1 MANTFK
7 YNVSTETEALK
18 KGNFWIG
25 ANDVPKPT
33 DTTGFWHGITPP
45 LSGYT
50 IYLNKASG
58 GPAIYVTQDDN
69 ELISLTN
76 RIGNLALT
84 SATQSLNYYATQ
96 SDKMIL
102 NRDYEPIVTSGLTL
116 CLDAGFT
123 PSYQGSGTTWY
134 DLSPQVNNGTLVS
147 GSQYKDGPLPY
158 FQYSGNNQNVET
170 TVTTVELNTGLTQG
184 NTVEQLI
191 WGDGSQGNGNMP
203 FSFYNIPWDIWWLG
217 NTFAFNNGSSLLYG
231 FTGANDLL
239 LNKWCHVVAYFPN
252 NWPSSSGSTKMFIN
266 GVERPLSFIA
276 GTFQSRTISESQTV
290 GIGGGYTDG
299 SDTFNWNGRIALT
312 RIYNRQLSSSEVLNN
327 YQATFPR
334 FLGKNIVMNGLVNYL
349 DAGYNV
355 SYPGTGTTWN
365 NISGVSGGTG
375 TLTNGPTYSTD
386 GGGSIVFDGVDDI
399 INITDNPSLDISNN
413 ISISLWFNPSTY
425 KSSVY
430 SVNFFKKFEGIS
442 NANFQFYFDGVY
454 TPQKIRVLATRG
466 GTWGSVSPDSAVI
479 GINQWTNVVWT
490 YSSTG
495 GGLLYINGVSQ
506 GNSVGSGV
514 LSTNN
519 TNIQIG
525 QSLNGKISS
534 SSIYNKVLTPQEVLQ
549 NYQAQLPTILGENII
564 TNGLVL
570 YLDAGY
576 RTSYPTSGTS
586 WGNVSGVSGFTGT
599 LTNGPTYNSG
609 NGGSIVFDGTDDRV
623 FGNQLPLNSPYSFT
637 NGNFTL
643 EHWIK
648 PTAYQAGSYFGL
660 TNMILS
666 KGPASTFNYATQV
679 TNSTTL
685 SFISRDN
692 AEGLKYLNFTVPSLT
707 NSITHIV
714 FAVSFSQ
721 VSLFINGILSEVK
734 NLTGNPITPYNND
747 SINIGGEGNTNTFF
761 TGNMYIHRIYN
772 RMLSSL
778 EIQQNFNAQKS
789 RFGL

>member
-76 RIGNLALT
+76 RIAGATFT
-84 SATQSLNYYATQ
+84 SATQTFNYYATQ
-96 SDKMIL
+96 SDKMVL
-102 NRDYEPIVTSGLTL
+102 NRDYGAIVTNGLVL
-116 CLDAGFT
+116 NIDGGFL
-123 PSYQGSGTTWY
+123 PSYPRSGTTW
-134 DLSPQVNNGTLVS
+134 T
-147 GSQYKDGPLPY
+147 
-158 FQYSGNNQNVET
+158 
-170 TVTTVELNTGLTQG
+170 
-184 NTVEQLI
+184 
-191 WGDGSQGNGNMP
+191 
-203 FSFYNIPWDIWWLG
+203 
-217 NTFAFNNGSSLLYG
+217 
-231 FTGANDLL
+231 
-239 LNKWCHVVAYFPN
+239 
-252 NWPSSSGSTKMFIN
+252 
-266 GVERPLSFIA
+266 
-276 GTFQSRTISESQTV
+276 
-290 GIGGGYTDG
+290 
-299 SDTFNWNGRIALT
+299 
-312 RIYNRQLSSSEVLNN
+312 
-327 YQATFPR
+327 
-334 FLGKNIVMNGLVNYL
+334 
-349 DAGYNV
+349 
-355 SYPGTGTTWN
+355 
-365 NISGVSGGTG
+365 NISGLSGGTG

-386 GGGSIVFDGVDDI
+386 GGGSIVFDGVDDYFTTSNYNDIVFGNGDFSANIWMKFPISSVGEGGAWGPI
-399 INITDNPSLDISNN
+399 ISKGCTTSAPAGTWWVAQNSTNTNSVALN
-413 ISISLWFNPSTY
+413 ISST
-425 KSSVY
+425 
-430 SVNFFKKFEGIS
+430 
-442 NANFQFYFDGVY
+442 A
-454 TPQKIRVLATRG
+454 G
-466 GTWGSVSPDSAVI
+466 GTFVCSLNSGSLNN
-479 GINQWTNVVWT
+479 GWNNVFVMRQGST
-490 YSSTG
+490 SSM
-495 GGLLYINGVSQ
+495 YINGVFRQSDNTSESNLQ
-506 GNSVGSGV
+506 
-514 LSTNN
+514 STRPLTLCATFT
-519 TNIQIG
+519 TNITTQRTNA
-525 QSLNGKISS
+525 SLSS
-534 SSIYNKVLTPQEVLQ
+534 VMLYNRALMPSEIFQ